1 VAHPSNV
8 RCRDQRG
15 DLDILGSSTKAV
27 LNTKGASSL
36 GIARIGR
43 RKAIKTGPV
52 IREDR
57 RKVIREDRRKA
68 IKTGPV
74 IREVRRKVIREAR
87 LKAIKVV
94 HLKATKEARLK
105 AIKEVR
111 SNTTQDTSTK
121 EAHNLNTKVVLNFKA
136 KLTTREAPQASIHIR
151 KYPNRSV
158 ENLY

>member
-8 RCRDQRG
+8 QCRDPRG

-36 GIARIGR
+36 GIARIG
-43 RKAIKTGPV
+43 
-52 IREDR
+52 
-57 RKVIREDRRKA
+57 RRKA

-136 KLTTREAPQASIHIR
+136 KLTTWEAPQASIHIR
-151 KYPNRSV
+151 KCPNRSV